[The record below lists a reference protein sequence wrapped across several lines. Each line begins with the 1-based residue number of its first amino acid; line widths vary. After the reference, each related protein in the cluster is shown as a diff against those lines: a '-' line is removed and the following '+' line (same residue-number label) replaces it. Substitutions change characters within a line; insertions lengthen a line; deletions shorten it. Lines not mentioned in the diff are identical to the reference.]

1 MKLRFITILLTV
13 MTVLTM
19 TVQASSGNDDRT
31 LSLLVDDAALLTAGE
46 ASELTAALEE
56 ISTRQELEVA
66 LITVPSLP
74 DGYTAQSYADN
85 IYDYYGYGW
94 GDDDDGILLLLSMGE
109 REWAVT
115 TYGYGITAF
124 PDSVIDLM
132 MNDCLY
138 YISDGAYFNGFS
150 YFAQLCDE
158 YITKAKNGVIEDPE
172 ADYGYSDNAY
182 NDPYYGGYY
191 GYDDPMSIIGGAS
204 GPTAITVARSNG
216 IPFALPLSLIAGFL
230 ISGLIV
236 GVWKSELKSV
246 GKQSGASEYAKRD
259 SLRVTLS
266 RDLFLYRNVSRTRR
280 QTQQNNRSGH
290 GGMHSSGSS
299 VHRSSSGR
307 SHGGR
312 SGRF

>member
-124 PDSVIDLM
+124 PTTFFIDAEGNLQAYYMGAMDRTLLQQGIDLF
-132 MNDCLY
+132 Y
-138 YISDGAYFNGFS
+138 
-150 YFAQLCDE
+150 
-158 YITKAKNGVIEDPE
+158 
-172 ADYGYSDNAY
+172 
-182 NDPYYGGYY
+182 
-191 GYDDPMSIIGGAS
+191 
-204 GPTAITVARSNG
+204 TA
-216 IPFALPLSLIAGFL
+216 
-230 ISGLIV
+230 
-236 GVWKSELKSV
+236 E
-246 GKQSGASEYAKRD
+246 
-259 SLRVTLS
+259 
-266 RDLFLYRNVSRTRR
+266 
-280 QTQQNNRSGH
+280 
-290 GGMHSSGSS
+290 
-299 VHRSSSGR
+299 
-307 SHGGR
+307 
-312 SGRF
+312 